1 MTTAEF
7 AMAQLRY
14 ARNAPQTAR
23 RRATLRWATANS
35 NRGNSM
41 KESKQQENSV
51 YTKQLTLP
59 SNRALPP
66 A

>member
-23 RRATLRWATANS
+23 CRATLRWATAKSNS
-35 NRGNSM
+35 DNSM
-41 KESKQQENSV
+41 KERKQQENNV

-59 SNRALPP
+59 RLTCAN
-66 A
+66 